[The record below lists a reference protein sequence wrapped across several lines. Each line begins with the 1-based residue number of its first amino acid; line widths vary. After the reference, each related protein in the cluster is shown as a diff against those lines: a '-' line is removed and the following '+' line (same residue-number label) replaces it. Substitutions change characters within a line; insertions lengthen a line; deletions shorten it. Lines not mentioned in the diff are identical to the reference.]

1 MAKKTRKGT
10 AKQKQGPAEKQKAYR
25 SAQGKQRHDR
35 RDGWKTER
43 RQPASMEGD
52 CGPEPDPDPQPE
64 PEPESEVEPEPELE
78 PVTQPTPRRRS
89 ARLAALASAGP
100 TGPPSPLDSDDPVML
115 RQLKDFCELF
125 ANPNFKTVYN

>member
-10 AKQKQGPAEKQKAYR
+10 AKQKQGPAEKQKAPDAPPLPPLPPR
-25 SAQGKQRHDR
+25 GPA
-35 RDGWKTER
+35 
-43 RQPASMEGD
+43 QPASMEGD

-89 ARLAALASAGP
+89 ARLAALACAGP
-100 TGPPSPLDSDDPVML
+100 TGPPSPLDSDDPIMV